1 MIRLTSQVVEFG
13 KATFSVRKEIEIK
26 QDHFFLL
33 GGGDFCEKS
42 KKDAFFKNEREHLNL
57 KRDYM
62 IDDEHIYMQLSIY
75 IVTAFC
81 QRSLLQMPMV

>member
-33 GGGDFCEKS
+33 GGGIFV
-42 KKDAFFKNEREHLNL
+42 KNQ
-57 KRDYM
+57 KRTRSSRTN
-62 IDDEHIYMQLSIY
+62 ENTSI
-75 IVTAFC
+75 
-81 QRSLLQMPMV
+81 